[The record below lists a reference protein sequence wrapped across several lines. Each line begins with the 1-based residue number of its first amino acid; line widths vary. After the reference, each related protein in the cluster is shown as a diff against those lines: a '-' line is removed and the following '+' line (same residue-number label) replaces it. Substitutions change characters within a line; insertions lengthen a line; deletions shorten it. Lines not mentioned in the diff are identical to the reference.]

1 MRSLPAALLLAV
13 ALAVTIAVTG
23 CRGEPTTDSPDS
35 VAQAFA
41 EAMAAGDTADAA
53 ALWNYVTDARKSNPD
68 WDEIPSGQRGQIVGK
83 LKDSKEG
90 ELESQTGY
98 FAGEMKAGAVNVSGT
113 SATVEVQ
120 GGAQG
125 AVIVRLAEADGK
137 WGVTGFAPAST
148 Q

>member
-1 MRSLPAALLLAV
+1 MRSLSAALLLVV
-13 ALAVTIAVTG
+13 ALGVTVAGTG
-23 CRGEPTTDSPDS
+23 CRSEPATDSPES

-41 EAMAAGDTADAA
+41 DAMAEGDTADAA

-68 WDEIPSGQRGQIVGK
+68 WDDIPSGQRGQIVGK
-83 LKDSKEG
+83 LKESKKG

-98 FAGEMKAGAVNVSGT
+98 FAGEMKAGAPNVSGT
-113 SATVEVQ
+113 SATVEVR

-137 WGVTGFAPAST
+137 WGVVGFAPATT